1 MPYSHPE
8 FIAPDAFL
16 QHAGKTIYH
25 TYRDGEVEGGVMTY
39 TFTTSKNDRDIDW
52 HFDVRELHSW
62 QGEEFPMMPADYDV
76 PEHFFEDEARH
87 IRNIVERGV
96 EAGEIRFP

>member
-8 FIAPDAFL
+8 LIAPEVFL
-16 QHAGKTIYH
+16 QHDGRTIYH
-25 TYRDGEVEGGVMTY
+25 TYRDDEVEGGVMTY
-39 TFTTSKNDRDIDW
+39 TFTTSKDDQNIDW
-52 HFDVRELHSW
+52 HFDVRELPSW
-62 QGEEFPMMPADYDV
+62 KAEEFPLMPGDYDV

-87 IRNIVERGV
+87 IRNIVERAV